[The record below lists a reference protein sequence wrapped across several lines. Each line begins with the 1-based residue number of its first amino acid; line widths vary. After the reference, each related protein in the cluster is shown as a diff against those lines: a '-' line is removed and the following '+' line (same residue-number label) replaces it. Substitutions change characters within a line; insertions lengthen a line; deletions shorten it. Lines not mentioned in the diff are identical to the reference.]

1 MIQRRGGLRL
11 SLKTREGL
19 RVFRDVVRQ
28 EFQRDEAMEADVLGF
43 VDDAH
48 SSAAETVEDAVVRK
62 CLVNQGVVRGH
73 VLHILGCDKGQV
85 NEDTSLCRRK
95 MRMSGLCKVEMSAFM
110 EGRGP
115 HGNGANHFEPTRTG
129 PVESVARGTAAA
141 SDAGCGSRAA
151 ESN

>member
-28 EFQRDEAMEADVLGF
+28 EFQGDEAMEADVLGF

-48 SSAAETVEDAVVRK
+48 SSAAEAVQDAVVRK

-73 VLHILGCDKGQV
+73 VLDILGCEKGQV
-85 NEDTSLCRRK
+85 NEDTSPAPAKAAPLHVI
-95 MRMSGLCKVEMSAFM
+95 SLWGLFQ
-110 EGRGP
+110 
-115 HGNGANHFEPTRTG
+115 
-129 PVESVARGTAAA
+129 
-141 SDAGCGSRAA
+141 
-151 ESN
+151 